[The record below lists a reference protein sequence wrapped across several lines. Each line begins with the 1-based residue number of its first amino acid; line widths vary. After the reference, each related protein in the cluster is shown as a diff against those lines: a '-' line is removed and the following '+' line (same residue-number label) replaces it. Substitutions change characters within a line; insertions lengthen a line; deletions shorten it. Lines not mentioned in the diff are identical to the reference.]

1 MKVFFKYLG
10 IVIASF
16 LVLAYLCFLFV
27 LPNAINLNKYETEVK
42 KLAKDYA
49 KINIS
54 YENPKIITTPLLGAG
69 LKADNIYINL
79 PDGSLL
85 FSAESIKTRISLP
98 SLLLLTVKVSCFEA
112 ENPFVNLEIA
122 NNENF
127 KIVKLIETL
136 VNPQKEQELEEV
148 RQTAETGAFHFNPK
162 WIRIKV
168 PNVKLDNY
176 RILVND
182 LKSEHFLEL
191 KGEELRF
198 GYFNG
203 KTAKIKT
210 YAELFSDKNKNITAN
225 IDINT
230 FLPEF
235 GTELDEEDDPAQR
248 LDVPFIN
255 PVTMYRNYD
264 LKANLDTK
272 LRIRNHRGKIT
283 SYGHFNIN
291 DITLKVSQLRLP
303 SSYLRAETFGTNV
316 TLDTNIYPVENQN
329 IMLSGKLRYGHSP
342 KLDINVKTGTIKFN
356 DILILSKAFLDSLSI
371 RNELAQI
378 KAEGSLNAD
387 CYIKT
392 NFKKINSSGSVMVK
406 NGGVSVRNLGRVLS
420 DANINIKLDNNIL
433 DIRNSSINAGG
444 YPVNIDGKIDE
455 KSVADINIKANKIPL
470 PILFNAFAPQNLRNT
485 YKLSSGMAAI
495 DLSLKGKLKDAQ
507 AGLKFGLN
515 NLKIGNKNFIVNN
528 TKLVA
533 EFVQDKKDLRGKIDN
548 SGFEITMP
556 KTNSAIS
563 VPLLN
568 IELADDNINIK
579 ENSIL
584 LNNKSQIKYSGGV
597 IDYKQLE
604 SINFTAQGSVN
615 TDDLVQLIGRE
626 FKPFIHSQGSIPVK
640 LTLDGD
646 KRKQTLFVQA
656 LADKANFIT
665 PVDFNNLANLNTSLQ
680 SVIDFKENRIK
691 IKKTG
696 LYTRTVTVDEKG
708 NEVVNLNEVFGID
721 GTIAGKTINLIKIT
735 MPKALQGKIYAFPNS
750 DLTINGRAFIFGEAV
765 SPRMR
770 GGFEVRNLAIP
781 ELLLTLRQA
790 NLQLRGHHADF
801 EVKDLILNESD
812 IQTQGTVSLLPSSV
826 LNITKLDVSSRYLNV
841 DKLMKVVERAMN
853 YVPKTSNSNASPSAQ
868 ADIPIVVQNGTINLS
883 RIISGKIDIK
893 NIMARISMARNVF
906 FIRNMRANIFK
917 GRVNGNISINLIT
930 MLMNINVNGRGIDVS
945 QALNDAVNMKDTL
958 SGTASFNTDIS
969 LSGST
974 YQEQV
979 KSLKGKVNFDI
990 KNGQFGPFGKIE
1002 NLIIAENIR
1011 ESQFFQTALGGII
1024 SGLTTIDTT
1033 HFSDLSGE
1041 LNFLDGVCYIDPI
1054 TSLGDIL
1061 SLHIFGDFDILRNY
1075 ADMKVRARMASLIS
1089 NLLGPIGA
1097 INPANLIN
1105 SAASLNIVT
1114 AKAFS
1119 IFCEMIPENE
1129 MAVIPSFANSYVDN
1143 AATKFQLVVRGDA
1156 AKPLTLI
1163 KSFKWLA
1170 TETEY
1175 QNAVDYV
1182 NSIPEPVEGSE
1193 ATTIE
1198 EVVQEA
1204 EAEKK
1209 TLKYKIKHM
1218 FKKEDQKI
1226 DGE

>member
-10 IVIASF
+10 VVIASF

-342 KLDINVKTGTIKFN
+342 KLDINIKTGTIKFN

-392 NFKKINSSGSVMVK
+392 NFKKINSSGSVIVK

-420 DANINIKLDNNIL
+420 DANINVKLDNNIL

-485 YKLSSGMAAI
+485 YKLSSGTAAI

-515 NLKIGNKNFIVNN
+515 NLKIGNKNFVVNN

-563 VPLLN
+563 IPLLN

-841 DKLMKVVERAMN
+841 DKLMKVVEKAMN
-853 YVPKTSNSNASPSAQ
+853 YVPKTSNSNASSSAP

-930 MLMNINVNGRGIDVS
+930 MLLNINVNGRGIDVN

-1033 HFSDLSGE
+1033 HFSDLNGE
-1041 LNFLDGVCYIDPI
+1041 LNFLDGVCHIDPI

-1218 FKKEDQKI
+1218 FKKEDREI